1 MPWITLENCERLTEW
16 ARTIKQSQVNS
27 SNKFTSY
34 LLVQSCRSAVLKFL
48 KLNNQHKLTKFM
60 TITVLYGSEKA
71 DNVTLNPRENCH
83 SLPMP

>member
-1 MPWITLENCERLTEW
+1 
-16 ARTIKQSQVNS
+16 
-27 SNKFTSY
+27 
-34 LLVQSCRSAVLKFL
+34 
-48 KLNNQHKLTKFM
+48 M